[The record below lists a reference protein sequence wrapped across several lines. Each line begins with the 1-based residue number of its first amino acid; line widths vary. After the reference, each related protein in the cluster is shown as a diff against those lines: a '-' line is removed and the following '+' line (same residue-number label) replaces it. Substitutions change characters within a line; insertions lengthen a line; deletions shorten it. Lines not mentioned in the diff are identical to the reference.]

1 MLTVKTVKNQLNVS
15 EKGQYFFRSNCTQSL
30 SVSKLAQ
37 EMAEYNSS
45 FTEADCNGLMAV
57 FSKIVTKY
65 LALGYNVE
73 LPFGVLKVSA
83 TGTCSSI
90 QDSFSV
96 GYGDN
101 KISFIFSISDDA
113 KKIISENL
121 EYRQILPESSF
132 VPKIFSI
139 SSILNNAKESKNLNF
154 KKGDILKIRG
164 KNLNFDFADEKQGI
178 FLENENESI
187 KLERFTRAGTNVV
200 DVIIPDSI
208 ENGEYNVRIFTK
220 IGVRDYGEA
229 KTTEKI
235 IVENWFLK
243 I

>member
-1 MLTVKTVKNQLNVS
+1 MLTVKTVKNPLTVS
-15 EKGQYFFRSNCTQSL
+15 ENVQYYFRSSCTQSL

-57 FSKIVTKY
+57 LSKIVTKY
-65 LALGYNVE
+65 LSLGYNIE
-73 LPFGVLKVSA
+73 LPFGNLKVSA

-90 QDSFSV
+90 QDTFSI
-96 GYGDN
+96 GSGDN
-101 KISFIFSISDDA
+101 NVSFIFSISEEA
-113 KKIISENL
+113 KKSISQNL

-132 VPKIFSI
+132 TPKIFSI
-139 SSILNNAKESKNLNF
+139 SSVLNNAKESTNLNF

-164 KNLNFDFADEKQGI
+164 KNLTFDFDDEKQGV
-178 FLENENESI
+178 FLENETESI
-187 KLERFTRAGTNVV
+187 KLERFSRAGTNVV

-208 ENGEYNVRIFTK
+208 ENGEYNVKIFTK

-235 IVENWFLK
+235 TIEN
-243 I
+243 